1 MTKHYF
7 IATLCAL
14 VIYLILDGIWL
25 GIIAKDSY
33 QSALKGMLR
42 DNYPMTPWVVFY
54 LVYAFAIAHL
64 IIIPHLNVTSVMP
77 VLFSGFI
84 LGLAAY
90 GAYNLTNYA
99 VLKGWPLSIT
109 LKDLAWGSVA
119 GGAGSAIAW
128 YATRFIISKI

>member
-1 MTKHYF
+1 MIQHYI

-14 VIYLILDGIWL
+14 VAYLILDGIWL
-25 GIIAKDSY
+25 GLIARDSY
-33 QSALKGMLR
+33 QSAMQGMLR
-42 DNYPMTPWVVFY
+42 TEYPIAPWVIFY
-54 LVYAFAIAHL
+54 VLYAFAIAHL
-64 IIIPHLNVTSVMP
+64 VVVPNLNASSVTA

-99 VLKGWPLSIT
+99 ILKGWPLSIT

-119 GGAGSAIAW
+119 GAAGSTIAW
-128 YATRFIISKI
+128 YATRFFITKL